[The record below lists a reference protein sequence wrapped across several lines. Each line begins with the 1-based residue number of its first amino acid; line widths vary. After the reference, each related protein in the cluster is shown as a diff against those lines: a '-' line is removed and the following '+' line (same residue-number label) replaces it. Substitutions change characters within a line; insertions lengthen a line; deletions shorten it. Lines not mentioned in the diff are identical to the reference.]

1 MSANFSRPAP
11 ANVIAVSRWSDASTF
26 TVNLT
31 PDRMTANVPES
42 SPKHRTNRGGDK
54 VSGVIEVIVIPANTS
69 PALAATTQT
78 PLGRR
83 AKADLN
89 ASLER
94 FARAIAFASG
104 ALVTR
109 RSGL

>member
-1 MSANFSRPAP
+1 M
-11 ANVIAVSRWSDASTF
+11 
-26 TVNLT
+26 
-31 PDRMTANVPES
+31 
-42 SPKHRTNRGGDK
+42 
-54 VSGVIEVIVIPANTS
+54 IEVIVIPANTS